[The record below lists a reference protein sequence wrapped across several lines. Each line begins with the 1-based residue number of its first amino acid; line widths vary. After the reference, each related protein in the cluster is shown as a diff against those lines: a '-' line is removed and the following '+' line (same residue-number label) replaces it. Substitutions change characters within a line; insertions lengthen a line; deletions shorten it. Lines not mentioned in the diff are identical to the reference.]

1 MDTIALIEDLF
12 RRHGDRHYDGARA
25 EAVTAREHALQCAQ
39 LAEWADAP
47 PTLVAAALL
56 HDVGHFIDADVPGD
70 GVDDRHEWR
79 AMPLLRAA
87 FGAAVAEPVRLHVD
101 AKRYLTA
108 VEPDYLGG
116 LSAASV
122 HSLMLQ
128 GGPMDAAERAAFE
141 AEPAFREALA
151 LRRWDEQ
158 AKVAGRATPTL
169 DYYLALLEELR
180 PAR

>member
-1 MDTIALIEDLF
+1 MDAISLIEDLF

-56 HDVGHFIDADVPGD
+56 HDIGHFIDADAPGD
-70 GVDDRHEWR
+70 QVDDRHEWR
-79 AMPLLRAA
+79 AMPLLRAT

-108 VEPDYLGG
+108 VEPGYFAG
-116 LSAASV
+116 LSTASV

-128 GGPMDAAERAAFE
+128 GGPMDPVARSAFE

-158 AKVAGRATPTL
+158 AKVAGRATPPL
-169 DYYLALLEELR
+169 GYYLALLRELA
-180 PAR
+180 PSH